1 MHTPTGNRPAPA
13 SLGPRYALLRLL
25 REEPW
30 GDVWLAQDRFLHV
43 EVAVKFMP
51 REAPEFELA
60 RDFLMEEGRLAFR
73 LRHPHIL
80 AGFYAGEIEEGVFL
94 ILEPFPGESLL
105 SRLTRLPRV
114 GLGQALHLLEQAGQ
128 ALAAAH
134 AQGIVHQGLT
144 PVSVLVEGERLKV
157 ANFAFPPRQEE
168 DLSHLELK
176 AYVAPEVLRGEE
188 VTPAANIFSLGVL
201 GFRLTVGSL
210 PYPLTFDEPF
220 PYRLEMPPADLEEL
234 PVPLQNLF
242 LRCLAPAPEDR
253 LADGEAFLNALSQA
267 RELWRAA
274 PREERHAWEA
284 AEGRA
289 TAVTGSRK
297 LWEEGAAWG
306 RRLREGLTPLA
317 ARARQAPRRL
327 WYGAGLAL
335 LLLLLLWGGSRLIW
349 TSRPAAPPPPEVPA
363 APARPPEVAGP
374 PRGVPPA
381 GRPPETSPAPA
392 PAPPA
397 TTQAPAGTAREEK
410 FILLVASYTKYEQ
423 ARALADKL
431 KARQLPA
438 RVMRTSPGGKPMFQ
452 VRLGPYSQRTQA
464 EEAARKLKAEGFTP
478 KLARLKPD
486 TAGNP
491 PAGRTRR

>member
-25 REEPW
+25 RPEPW

-51 REAPEFELA
+51 REAPEFLLA
-60 RDFLMEEGRLAFR
+60 RDFLMEEGRLALR
-73 LRHPHIL
+73 LRHPRIL
-80 AGFYAGEIEEGVFL
+80 AGFYAGELEEGVFL
-94 ILEPFPGESLL
+94 VLEPFAGESLL
-105 SRLTRLPRV
+105 SRLTRLPRLV
-114 GLGQALHLLEQAGQ
+114 LSQALHFLEQAGQ

-134 AQGIVHQGLT
+134 SQGIVHQGLT

-201 GFRLTVGSL
+201 GFRLCVGSL

-220 PYRLEMPPADLEEL
+220 PYRLEMPPADLAEL

-253 LADGEAFLNALSQA
+253 LPDGEAFLNALAQA

-274 PREERHAWEA
+274 PREERRGWETP
-284 AEGRA
+284 ESRA
-289 TAVTGSRK
+289 TALTAARK
-297 LWEEGAAWG
+297 LWEEGKAWG
-306 RRLREGLTPLA
+306 SRLGEGLRPVAT
-317 ARARQAPRRL
+317 RARQAPRRL
-327 WYGAGLAL
+327 WYGLGLGL
-335 LLLLLLWGGSRLIW
+335 LAVLVLWGGSRLLW

-363 APARPPEVAGP
+363 APVRPPEVAGP
-374 PRGVPPA
+374 PRGAPPA
-381 GRPPETSPAPA
+381 PRPPETPPAPSPA
-392 PAPPA
+392 APPA
-397 TTQAPAGTAREEK
+397 AGSPAREER
-410 FILLVASYTKYEQ
+410 FILLVASYGKYEQ
-423 ARALADKL
+423 ARAVAEKL

-438 RVMRTSPGGKPMFQ
+438 RVMRTTPGGKPVFQ
-452 VRLGPYSQRTQA
+452 VRLGPYTQRAAA

-478 KLARLKPD
+478 KLARLNPE
-486 TAGNP
+486 TAGP
-491 PAGRTRR
+491 APAGRIRR

>member
-30 GDVWLAQDRFLHV
+30 GDVWLAQDRLLHL

-60 RDFLMEEGRLAFR
+60 RDFLLEEGRLAFR
-73 LRHPHIL
+73 LRHPRIL
-80 AGFYAGEIEEGVFL
+80 AAFYAGEMEEGVFL
-94 ILEPFPGESLL
+94 VLEPFAGESLL
-105 SRLTRLPRV
+105 ARLLRLPRY
-114 GLGQALHLLEQAGQ
+114 GLSQALHLLEQTGQ

-157 ANFAFPPRQEE
+157 ANFAFPPRQED

-242 LRCLAPAPEDR
+242 LRCLAPDPEDR
-253 LADGEAFLNALSQA
+253 LTDGEAFLNALAQA

-274 PREERHAWEA
+274 PREDRHAWEA
-284 AEGRA
+284 PPGPSTAGAAARRLWQEG
-289 TAVTGSRK
+289 K
-297 LWEEGAAWG
+297 AWG
-306 RRLREGLTPLA
+306 RRVREGLTPLT

-327 WYGAGLAL
+327 YYGLGLGL
-335 LLLLLLWGGSRLIW
+335 LAVLLVWGGSRLLW
-349 TSRPAAPPPPEVPA
+349 SSRPATPPPPEVPA
-363 APARPPEVAGP
+363 SRPPEVAGP
-374 PRGVPPA
+374 PRVAPPA
-381 GRPPETSPAPA
+381 QRPPETPS

-397 TTQAPAGTAREEK
+397 ASPATESAARQERVVV
-410 FILLVASYTKYEQ
+410 LVASYAKYEQ

-431 KARQLPA
+431 KARQFPA
-438 RVMRTSPGGKPMFQ
+438 KVMRTTPGGKPMFQ
-452 VRLGPYSQRTQA
+452 VRLGPYSQLAQA
-464 EEAARKLKAEGFTP
+464 EEAARKLRLEGFSP

-486 TAGNP
+486 MAGHA
-491 PAGRTRR
+491 PAGRTR